1 MLITMENRRF
11 VFGLGWMVV
20 VILSLGYGCKP
31 TDSAPISLGELD
43 SLHLLNLDS
52 TALRLTRND
61 LRPALMAVVFNPWCE
76 HCQAEAMQ
84 IYLNMN
90 QLNDVT
96 VLMIGMVSLNNIKEF
111 GTKYRLSNFKNVI
124 FAYTSPLA
132 AYNLLGAYDLPH
144 IRLYDA
150 QLKPVKDFSGPNTFH
165 QVLSQIKAG
174 STGK

>member
-1 MLITMENRRF
+1 MDKNHFMFGMGWVVSIALFITC
-11 VFGLGWMVV
+11 
-20 VILSLGYGCKP
+20 GCKSP
-31 TDSAPISLGELD
+31 DAAPVSLGELD
-43 SLHLLNLDS
+43 SLHLLALDS
-52 TALRLTRND
+52 TSLHLTQDD
-61 LRPALMAVVFNPWCE
+61 LRPSLMAVVFNPWCE

-96 VLMIGMVSLNNIKEF
+96 VLMIGMVSLKSIKEF
-111 GTKYRLSNFKNVI
+111 STKYGLGNFKNVI

-132 AYNLLGAYDLPH
+132 AYNLLGAYNLPH

-150 QLKPVKDFSGPNTFH
+150 QLKPVKDFSGANTFH